1 MSLEDC
7 NSIIFYDTETLT
19 RFYNCLDKL
28 IIKAQIRGLWMIS
41 NWKLIPNSNKLQK
54 QSLTEGY
61 YNRQMKAHL
70 LKLEKK
76 MRIKQEIT
84 KNRAYLKITLHHLNQ
99 NYRLQSS
106 LQCLLQKGFH
116 QSKQSQL
123 QVLYFI
129 HFTNLWFLLTKTIT
143 CPLSSFLNC
152 GKFRSC
158 YIKENY
164 FVIIKILIFII

>member
-19 RFYNCLDKL
+19 RFYKCLDKL
-28 IIKAQIRGLWMIS
+28 IIKAQIRGLWKIS

-84 KNRAYLKITLHHLNQ
+84 KNRAYLKIIAYSKALKHSSPFKSKLSTPIKSPMFTPERFSSVKTKPATSPLFYPLHKLMIFINQ
-99 NYRLQSS
+99 NHYMSTVKFFKLW
-106 LQCLLQKGFH
+106 KV
-116 QSKQSQL
+116 
-123 QVLYFI
+123 QVLLYKRKFI
-129 HFTNLWFLLTKTIT
+129 L
-143 CPLSSFLNC
+143 
-152 GKFRSC
+152 
-158 YIKENY
+158 
-164 FVIIKILIFII
+164 